1 MSQAQTNKMQ
11 QSDSTLAIAE
21 PFTGT
26 MPTADTINKRSQQ
39 FIHDRVNEIFND
51 VFSFYD
57 SRTMEKKDPAATE
70 EYFCTIDRHVNGIG
84 KLCKSGITVCKVRYK
99 GNTSILIK
107 DDAKRL
113 GMIWDALRIRVQAQ
127 VSIFVDHFLD
137 PCRDSEWFL
146 SDLVNRWGT
155 MHANYQL
162 FIKEISPLLEYIVM
176 NYPSVAKE
184 VTRELKIGDY
194 FEMYLISL
202 LRSKLSDHFM
212 GFLEAF
218 LSYLRQKPVLA
229 RADLEMQTPLTL
241 MYKYRIPLDNGL
253 TLKDFYFE
261 SIGTYSLDNIDVMI
275 DLFYCEN
282 LTKFLIRNAL
292 ITGTISAMLIKETN
306 EIILRNTLME
316 ENTAQKFF
324 ESMKD
329 YVNLNSIIGVSQE
342 ISSQLAI
349 ILTVF
354 ESRSMMD
361 ELERI
366 YAQFINSTLMKAI
379 TEGLEESMKEACKL
393 ALLVKGSS
401 LLDFALKEIISVFGG
416 PINVMERYLRLCE
429 NCIRTNNHENITGR
443 SQESGKGTVLLL
455 VPNTLKI
462 SPQFLDL
469 YSRSLFRRFILHGP
483 TVIETLQNPCFL
495 ECQLLEHF
503 SNLYKLSPEFDRLQT
518 LKIEIFNSSQIA
530 QKFEAKQSET
540 ALAMTPL
547 ILEKNKVPLVFQE
560 NAIASNLPLTE
571 DMQKSWD
578 KLKDFYP
585 MTDKRAQFKKLFLV
599 DYLQHFEVETQI
611 ILNNSKPL
619 VLDLSFHQTR
629 VLCLFNDSDSLTL
642 DAISS
647 RSKINRGVLTEV
659 LKSFLNIGLLV
670 SDSES
675 YLLNE
680 EFSPDESKI
689 RNGLLRVRMGVADSK
704 SSHLKRIES
713 PLHMEG
719 QVSYWKQ
726 ELIRACIVR
735 SLKSEERGLKPNDLF
750 AKVRSQIYG
759 TSVGEFKD
767 ALKKNV
773 DDKMITKWRNC
784 YKY

>member
-1 MSQAQTNKMQ
+1 MQ
-11 QSDSTLAIAE
+11 QSESTLAIAE
-21 PFTGT
+21 SFTGT
-26 MPTADTINKRSQQ
+26 MPTAGTINKRAQQ
-39 FIHDRVNEIFND
+39 FIYDRVNDIFND

-99 GNTSILIK
+99 GNTCILIK
-107 DDAKRL
+107 DEAKRL

-137 PCRDSEWFL
+137 PCRDSECFL
-146 SDLVNRWGT
+146 SDLVNHWGT

-162 FIKEISPLLEYIVM
+162 FIKEISPLLEYIVI

-184 VTRELKIGDY
+184 VTRELKISDY

-212 GFLEAF
+212 RFLEAF

-261 SIGTYSLDNIDVMI
+261 SIGRYSQGNIDVVI

-282 LTKFLIRNAL
+282 LTKYLIRNAL

-349 ILTVF
+349 ILAVF

-366 YAQFINSTLMKAI
+366 YAQVIKSTLMKAI

-401 LLDFALKEIISVFGG
+401 LLDIALKEIIKVLGG

-429 NCIRTNNHENITGR
+429 NCIRRNNHEIITGR
-443 SQESGKGTVLLL
+443 SQESGKGTVLSLL
-455 VPNTLKI
+455 VPNTLQI
-462 SPQFLDL
+462 SPQFLDI

-483 TVIETLQNPCFL
+483 TVIETLQNTCFL

-503 SNLYKLSPEFDRLQT
+503 TDLYKLSPEFDRLQT
-518 LKIEIFNSSQIA
+518 LKIEIFNSSQMA
-530 QKFEAKQSET
+530 QKFASEQSQP

-560 NAIASNLPLTE
+560 NATATNLPLTE
-571 DMQKSWD
+571 EMEQSWD
-578 KLKDFYP
+578 KLTDFYR
-585 MTDKRAQFKKLFLV
+585 MTDKRAQFKKLFLI

-611 ILNNSKPL
+611 ILSNSKPL

-647 RSKINRGVLTEV
+647 RSRINRGVLTEV

-689 RNGLLRVRMGVADSK
+689 RNGLLRVRMGVTDSK

-735 SLKSEERGLKPNDLF
+735 SLKREERGLKPNDLF